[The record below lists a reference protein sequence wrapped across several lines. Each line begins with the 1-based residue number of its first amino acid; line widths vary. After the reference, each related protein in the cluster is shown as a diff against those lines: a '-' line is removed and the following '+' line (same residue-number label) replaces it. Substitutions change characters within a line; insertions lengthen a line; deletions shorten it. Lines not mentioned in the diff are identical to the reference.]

1 MIKNIAYLLL
11 ILVVPLILYLLSLE
25 TVIPIPPD
33 DDHFGL
39 TTEAECFGC
48 HGEGKEFARS
58 EEHPPKD
65 RCFKCHM
72 PENNKE

>member
-33 DDHFGL
+33 EDHINL
-39 TTEAECFGC
+39 SQEIECFSC

-65 RCFKCHM
+65 RCFKCHTL
-72 PENNKE
+72 EE